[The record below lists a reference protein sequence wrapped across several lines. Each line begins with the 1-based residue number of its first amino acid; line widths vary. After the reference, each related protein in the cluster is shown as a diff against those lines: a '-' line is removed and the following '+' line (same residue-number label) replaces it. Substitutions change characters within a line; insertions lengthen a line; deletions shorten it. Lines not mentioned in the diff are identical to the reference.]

1 MAIGTSVSIDDLF
14 LAGIL
19 PGVLMLVALSI
30 YRALQK
36 PVNPAPKKQFNAKD
50 ARLAIKDSALEIP
63 LPFLVLGGIY
73 GGFFAISEAA
83 ALTAIYVLTV
93 TVIIRREIS
102 FRKQIGR
109 ASCRERV

>member
-30 YRALQK
+30 FSALQK
-36 PVNPAPKKQFNAKD
+36 PVNPAPKKQFNAKE
-50 ARLAIKDSALEIP
+50 AWLAIKDSAWEIP

-93 TVIIRREIS
+93 TVII
-102 FRKQIGR
+102 QIGR
-109 ASCRERV
+109 AHV